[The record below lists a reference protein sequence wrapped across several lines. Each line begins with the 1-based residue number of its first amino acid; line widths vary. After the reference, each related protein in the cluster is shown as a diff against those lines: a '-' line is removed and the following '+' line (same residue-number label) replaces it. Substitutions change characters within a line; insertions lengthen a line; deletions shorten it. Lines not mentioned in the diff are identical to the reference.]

1 MARSITPSEFYESM
15 CNFTY
20 GITARC
26 DVHTGFLFE
35 ALDERG
41 MPSFPHCTIFS
52 IWSFFTS
59 QVGDGDADHAWWGRP
74 EDNHMFRPTYAIGA
88 GKPTGGADIMGES
101 AAAMAA
107 VSVIFKDK
115 GKIIERQLHTL

>member
-1 MARSITPSEFYESM
+1 MRCSHRLFIWGTWWTRYALFPSLHH
-15 CNFTY
+15 
-20 GITARC
+20 
-26 DVHTGFLFE
+26 VQQ
-35 ALDERG
+35 
-41 MPSFPHCTIFS
+41 
-52 IWSFFTS
+52 WSFFTS

-107 VSVIFKDK
+107 GSVIFKDK
-115 GKIIERQLHTL
+115 GKIIERKLHTLWRK